1 MLVIA
6 AQAVFLV
13 IYLFAVIMVV
23 IYGVHRYWLA
33 YTFVRHRDQEIRP
46 KGRLE
51 KLPVVTVQLP
61 LYNEAFV
68 AERIITTTCR
78 IDYPR
83 HLLEIQVLDD
93 STDETVDIASGCVE
107 RMRAAGCDIKYIH
120 RAHRTGY
127 KAGAL
132 QAGLDVARGEF
143 IAIFDAD
150 FVPNPEMIRKC
161 IHFFSDESIGMVQTR
176 WGHTNR
182 TCNLLTR
189 GQAIF
194 LDGHF
199 VVEHTA
205 RNRTGRFMNFNG
217 TAGIWRRTAIEQSGA
232 WQHDTLTEDLDLS
245 YRAQLAG
252 WRFIYLLDVICP
264 AEIPEDINAFKSQ
277 QHRWTKG
284 MIQTARKI
292 LPKVLRSSLPLR
304 VKVESFFHLTCS
316 SAYLYVLLMSLAV
329 LPNIRIIA
337 RVSAWESF
345 PKWLLVDVPLFAL
358 ASMSASVFYVVSQR
372 EVRRDWWKTILYLPF
387 LMCLGIGMCVN
398 NSRAVL
404 EGLLGHESPFVR
416 TPKYGSASGESFRP
430 AKYRIKT
437 TLIPVIELLLSAYI
451 ACAIR
456 ECLLVR
462 HYTAIPFLAL
472 FALGYLYVGASSL
485 LQSRRAARAQ
495 TATA

>member
-1 MLVIA
+1 MHLTA
-6 AQAVFLV
+6 AQAAFFVV
-13 IYLFAVIMVV
+13 YLFAVVMVV

-33 YTFVRHRDQEIRP
+33 YTFVRNRDREILP

-68 AERIITTTCR
+68 AERVIEAACR

-83 HLLEIQVLDD
+83 ELLEIQVLDD
-93 STDETVDIASGCVE
+93 STDETVQIAFGCVE
-107 RMRAAGCDIKYIH
+107 RMRAAGHDIKHIH
-120 RAHRTGY
+120 RSDRTGF

-132 QAGLDVARGEF
+132 QAGLVVAKGEF
-143 IAIFDAD
+143 IAVFDAD
-150 FVPNPEMIRKC
+150 FVPNPEMVRKC
-161 IHFFSDESIGMVQTR
+161 IHFFSDPSIGMVQTR
-176 WGHTNR
+176 WGHINR
-182 TCNLLTR
+182 GCNLLTR

-205 RNRTGRFMNFNG
+205 RSRTGRFMNFNG
-217 TAGIWRRTAIEQSGA
+217 TAGIWRREAIEQSGA
-232 WQHDTLTEDLDLS
+232 WNHDTLTEDLDLS

-252 WRFIYLLDVICP
+252 WRFIYLLDVVCP
-264 AEIPEDINAFKSQ
+264 AELPEDINAFKSQ

-284 MIQTARKI
+284 MIQTAKKI
-292 LPKVLRSSLPLR
+292 LPRILRSSLPLR

-316 SAYLYVLLMSLAV
+316 SAYFYVLLMSLAV

-337 RVSAWESF
+337 SFAAWESVS
-345 PKWLLVDVPLFAL
+345 KWLLVDVPLFAL

-404 EGLLGHESPFVR
+404 EGLLGHESPFIR
-416 TPKYGSASGESFRP
+416 TPKYGDASKKTARR
-430 AKYRIKT
+430 AKYRIRT
-437 TLIPVIELLLSAYI
+437 TVIPVIELLLSGYI
-451 ACAIR
+451 AYAVR
-456 ECLLVR
+456 ECILVR
-462 HYTAIPFLAL
+462 HYTAVPFLVL
-472 FALGYLYVGASSL
+472 FALGYFYVGVTSL
-485 LQSRRAARAQ
+485 LQSHRAARAQ
-495 TATA
+495 PATA